1 MYSRMFVTPAGL
13 YRYKT
18 IYFSCSPGDNLLTCV
33 IVTVKRNI
41 VTMTSWT
48 PALAPDRPRYVAI
61 ADAIAADFAEGKLAT
76 GDRLPPQRELA
87 WRLGVTV
94 GTVTRGYQEAERR
107 GLLSAEVGRGS
118 YLKDPAR
125 SRSVLAGVV
134 ATEPGVLPMHIAA
147 PPRVH
152 STRDLDIALHE
163 MTSDSTRLRHLDY
176 GPATGAQPYRDM
188 GADWLRRCGVDV
200 SPSQIVVTAGA
211 HAALIACL
219 AATLRPGDPLL
230 AEALTYP
237 TLLPIARLLGL
248 QLLPL
253 DMDGQGMIPASLE
266 QACEGSQARVLYLV
280 PTLHNPTT
288 VTLSAERREAVAAI
302 AKRRGLTIIEDD
314 IFRLLAAEPPPA
326 TIYSLAPERTYYITS
341 LSKTVAPGLR
351 VGFVATPPGAAEALA
366 LQQMIAGSRVASLTA
381 EVARLWM
388 AGGAAERILTDIRNE
403 LAMRRLI
410 GLKAFSDHEPS
421 CTPGAM
427 FLWLPLPEHW
437 RAGEFARAAEA
448 QGIRVTPGSA
458 FAVGRHADD
467 QAVRICLGPAE
478 DRDVL
483 KEGLKQLNRLTAE
496 GPAESFRALA

>member
-1 MYSRMFVTPAGL
+1 M
-13 YRYKT
+13 T
-18 IYFSCSPGDNLLTCV
+18 IW
-33 IVTVKRNI
+33 
-41 VTMTSWT
+41 M

-61 ADAIAADFAEGKLAT
+61 ADAIAADLAEGKLT
-76 GDRLPPQRELA
+76 IGDRLPPQRELA

-125 SRSVLAGVV
+125 LRSALPSVL
-134 ATEPGVLPMHIAA
+134 ATEPGMLQMHMAA

-152 STRDLDIALHE
+152 STADLDLALKE
-163 MTSDSTRLRHLDY
+163 VTSDTIRLRHLDY
-176 GPATGAQPYRDM
+176 GPAAGAQPFREM
-188 GADWLRRCGVDV
+188 GAEWLRRCGVDV
-200 SPSQIVVTAGA
+200 PLSEIVVTAGA

-230 AEALTYP
+230 AEPLTYP
-237 TLLPIARLLGL
+237 TLLPIARLFGL
-248 QLLPL
+248 QLHPL
-253 DMDGQGMIPASLE
+253 DMDAQGMIPASLE
-266 QACEGSQARVLYLV
+266 QACDRFAARVLYLV

-288 VTLSAERREAVAAI
+288 VTLSAERRQAVAAI

-326 TIYSLAPERTYYITS
+326 TIRSLAPERTYYITS
-341 LSKTVAPGLR
+341 LSKTLAPGLR

-381 EVARLWM
+381 EVARLWI
-388 AGGAAERILTDIRNE
+388 AGGAAERILNDIRNE

-410 GLKAFSDHEPS
+410 ALKALSDCEPS

-427 FLWLPLPEHW
+427 FIWLPLPEHW

-448 QGIRVTPGSA
+448 RGIRVTPGSA
-458 FAVGRHADD
+458 FAVGRGAND

-483 KEGLKQLNRLTAE
+483 KEGLMRLSRLTAE